1 MLSFKQPSIPV
12 LFLTDAGTSP
22 VGDIRAASLREA
34 IRFASRWNLFGI
46 VSAAE
51 PLVMCPRFIK
61 MVKENG
67 LVCMTYGT
75 LNNDPKNVRVSTLHG
90 RVLTMMADC
99 GVAARKGRH

>member
-1 MLSFKQPSIPV
+1 
-12 LFLTDAGTSP
+12 
-22 VGDIRAASLREA
+22 
-34 IRFASRWNLFGI
+34 
-46 VSAAE
+46 
-51 PLVMCPRFIK
+51 